1 MEEYEMT
8 KGLVTGGSGFIGSY
22 TVDLLIN
29 EGYDATVSDNNERK
43 VRANGIPRY
52 VNQNAKYIDRHIRF
66 TKHWSKALN
75 CCKYVIHLAISVGV
89 SQRFWQSRKYM
100 SVSTLST
107 ASLYDVLIH
116 NKSVSKKIKKIVV
129 ASSKSIYGEG
139 SHKSETHGEV
149 FPHPRDIDQLVKK
162 VWDVQCPISRNKVSP
177 VGIKEEKP
185 PQNLSPYALSKYDSE
200 RIAVD
205 YSSLPSRLTF
215 AFRYFNAY
223 GPRQT
228 MSNPY
233 TGIMSIF
240 LSRLKN
246 KKPLIVFEDGKQLGD
261 FIYVEDI
268 ATFNVKVLE
277 RGKRVFNLGIG
288 RTTSLLGIIQ
298 MLSSLT
304 GSNVSPKII
313 GEYRVG
319 DIRHDYAAISN
330 LESTFGSY
338 AFTPLNTVLDEL
350 VKWSANE
357 IAMDKVDKTEI
368 ERKKYLATDG
378 IKEQIKG
385 FK

>member
-1 MEEYEMT
+1 MT
-8 KGLVTGGSGFIGSY
+8 KVLVTGGSGFIGSY
-22 TVDLLIN
+22 TVDLLID
-29 EGYDATVSDNNERK
+29 EGYDVTVLDNNERQ
-43 VRANGIPRY
+43 VHANGIPKH
-52 VNQNAKYIDRHIRF
+52 VNQKAKYVKGDIRF

-75 CCKYVIHLAISVGV
+75 GCEYVIHLAASVGV
-89 SQRFWQSRKYM
+89 GQSFWQSRKYM
-100 SVSTLST
+100 SVNTLGT

-116 NKSVSKKIKKIVV
+116 NKSISKKIKKIVV

-139 SHKSETHGEV
+139 AYKCRTHGEV

-162 VWDVQCPISRNKVSP
+162 DWDVKCPICGDKVSP

-205 YSSLPSRLTF
+205 YSSLLSIPTV
-215 AFRYFNAY
+215 AFRYFNVY
-223 GPRQT
+223 GPRQSL
-228 MSNPY
+228 SNPY
-233 TGIMSIF
+233 TGVISIF

-246 KKPLIVFEDGKQLGD
+246 KKPPIVFEDGKQLRD
-261 FIYVEDI
+261 FIYVEDV
-268 ATFNVKVLE
+268 AKFNVKALE
-277 RGKRVFNLGIG
+277 RGEGVFNLGTG

-298 MLSSLT
+298 MLNSLT
-304 GSNVSPKII
+304 GSNVSPEIT
-313 GEYRVG
+313 GEFRVG
-319 DIRHDYAAISN
+319 DNRHDYADISK

-338 AFTPLNTVLDEL
+338 AFTPLNTGMDEL

-357 IAMDKVDKTEI
+357 TAMDKVDKAEI

-378 IKEQIKG
+378 IKKQIKG